1 MGSGYRTFTAGEV
14 LTASNVQNYLQDQV
28 VMTFGGSAA
37 RSSAIGTANFEEG
50 MASYLTDTDKLE
62 IYNGTNWVNVA
73 PASTSGLTLINTT
86 SFSAVAS
93 QSFNDVFSTTYDNY
107 FLVTRITDM
116 SVGDNVL
123 IRMRVGGADDTTS
136 NYHNLGL
143 RITTTVDRSAIY
155 GQTSYRIGEG
165 GTKKGAFQTLIYGPF
180 LAALTQFNGLITN
193 GFQNPMENGFQMG
206 AHNVAT
212 SYTGFTLI
220 SASGTMTG
228 NVSVYG
234 YSK

>member
-1 MGSGYRTFTAGEV
+1 MSVKSF
-14 LTASNVQNYLQDQV
+14 
-28 VMTFGGSAA
+28 
-37 RSSAIGTANFEEG
+37 
-50 MASYLTDTDKLE
+50 K
-62 IYNGTNWVNVA
+62 
-73 PASTSGLTLINTT
+73 TSGVGVDLAPKGLVLINTT
-86 SFSAVAS
+86 SFSGVSS

-107 FLVTRITDM
+107 FLLTRITDM
-116 SVGDNVL
+116 SVGDNIL
-123 IRMRVGGADDTTS
+123 IRMRVGGSDDSTS
-136 NYHNLGL
+136 NYSRLGL
-143 RITTTVDRSAIY
+143 RITTTVDRVASYA
-155 GQTSYRIGEG
+155 QTSYLIGET
-165 GTKKGAFQTLIYGPF
+165 GTKKGAFQTIIYGPF

-220 SASGTMTG
+220 PASGTMTG